1 MTNVDD
7 KILTRLAKLLEM
19 SGSSN
24 EHEAQVA
31 AQRAAELMAKH
42 QLTAADV
49 ASKSGGAV
57 VFTTESGRI
66 DADDRAADSSR
77 VERWHI
83 ALAST
88 IATAMGGRM
97 WMYGR
102 GRDKCFMMIG
112 PPDSV
117 SAARYLYASMSKQTN
132 RLARERAR
140 ELGETQ
146 NAWRRAYCIGV
157 VIRVGERLEAGRKQ
171 AFDAATS
178 VALVWV
184 DKQKAAVEDE
194 FAKLALRTSRRGT
207 LARPDA
213 SSFGYADGNKVDVG
227 GDRASLGEG
236 RKALKS

>member
-7 KILTRLAKLLEM
+7 KILTRLAKLLELSN
-19 SGSSN
+19 SGN
-24 EHEAQVA
+24 ENEAQLA

-66 DADDRAADSSR
+66 DAETGSDSSR

-102 GRDKCFMMIG
+102 GRDKSFMMIG

-117 SAARYLYASMSKQTN
+117 SASRYLYASLSKQVN

-146 NAWRRAYCIGV
+146 NAWRRAYCLGM

-184 DKQKAAVEDE
+184 DKQKAAVDDE
-194 FAKLALRTSRRGT
+194 FGKLALRTSRRGT

-227 GDRASLGEG
+227 GDRHALGEG